1 MRKFTTIMTN
11 FDTTSSQT
19 NLPFISKIMILVGL
33 TFLFMAIGSFIGIFF
48 FMQIT
53 GMSLAQT
60 ADFQKHFNDYPNMY
74 GGVMALQTFSAPIPF
89 IATSFFFWIVIEK
102 QAVDSFNLH
111 KVELPVFL
119 VVAFLVIIFMFFDAL
134 IIEWNQGIAFP
145 ESLKGIEKW
154 MKSSEETAGEL
165 TKFLTDFKTP
175 SQFIVAMIVVAV
187 LAGISEE
194 LLFRGVLQ
202 NITLRASGNPHVAIW
217 FAAFVFS
224 FIHLQ
229 FYGFFPRMFLGSL
242 FGYLY
247 YWTKNIWVPIFAHFV
262 NNGFTLLM
270 AYLYSTKAIK
280 VNIEDTNSVPLSMAL
295 GSLLLTAL
303 ILRWFYQTFNKNVEV

>member
-1 MRKFTTIMTN
+1 MTN
-11 FDTTSSQT
+11 FDTSSSQT

-33 TFLFMAIGSFIGIFF
+33 TFVFMAIGSFIGIFF

-53 GMSLAQT
+53 GMPFAQV
-60 ADFQKHFNDYPNMY
+60 ADFQKHLNDYPNMY
-74 GGVMALQTFSAPIPF
+74 DAVMALQTFSTPIPF
-89 IATSFFFWIVIEK
+89 IAASFFFWIVIEK
-102 QAVDSFNLH
+102 QPLNSFSFRE
-111 KVELPVFL
+111 VELLLFFL
-119 VVAFLVIIFMFFDAL
+119 VALLVIIFMGFDAL
-134 IIEWNQGIAFP
+134 IIEWNQGVVFP

-154 MKSSEETAGEL
+154 MKDHEESAGEL

-175 SQFIVAMIVVAV
+175 SQLIVAMVVVAV

-194 LLFRGVLQ
+194 LIFRGVLQ
-202 NITLRASGNPHVAIW
+202 NITLRAFGNPHVAIW

-229 FYGFFPRMFLGSL
+229 FYGFFPRMLLGAL

-247 YWTKNIWVPIFAHFV
+247 YWTKNIWVPMFAHFV

-270 AYLYSTKAIK
+270 AYLYSTKAVD
-280 VNIEDTNSVPLSMAL
+280 VNIEDTKSVPLSMAV

-303 ILRWFYQTFNKNVEV
+303 ILRWFYQKFNDRLIE

>member
-1 MRKFTTIMTN
+1 MTN
-11 FDTTSSQT
+11 FDTSSSQT

-33 TFLFMAIGSFIGIFF
+33 TLVFMTIGSVIGIFF

-53 GMSLAQT
+53 GMPLAQVT
-60 ADFQKHFNDYPNMY
+60 DFQKHLNDYPNMY
-74 GGVMALQTFSAPIPF
+74 DAVMALQTFSTPIPF
-89 IATSFFFWIVIEK
+89 IAASFFFWIVIEK
-102 QAVDSFNLH
+102 QPINALSFQEV
-111 KVELPVFL
+111 KLPVFFL
-119 VVAFLVIIFMFFDAL
+119 VALLVIIFMGFDAL
-134 IIEWNQGIAFP
+134 IIEWNQGVVFP

-154 MKSSEETAGEL
+154 MKESEESAGEL

-175 SQFIVAMIVVAV
+175 SQLIVAMVVVAV

-194 LLFRGVLQ
+194 LIFRGVLQ
-202 NITLRASGNPHVAIW
+202 NITLRAFGNPHVAIW

-229 FYGFFPRMFLGSL
+229 FYGFFPRMFLGAL

-247 YWTKNIWVPIFAHFV
+247 YWTKNIWIPMFAHFV

-270 AYLYSTKAIK
+270 AYLYSTKAVN
-280 VNIEDTNSVPLSMAL
+280 VNIEDTKSVPLSMAL

-303 ILRWFYQTFNKNVEV
+303 ILRWFYQKFNDRVIE

>member
-1 MRKFTTIMTN
+1 MTN
-11 FDTTSSQT
+11 FDTSSSQT

-33 TFLFMAIGSFIGIFF
+33 TLVFMAIGSVIGLFL

-53 GMSLAQT
+53 GMPFAQLV
-60 ADFQKHFNDYPNMY
+60 DFQKHLNDYPNTY
-74 GGVMALQTFSAPIPF
+74 NGVMILQTFSTPIPF
-89 IATSFFFWIVIEK
+89 IAASFFFWVIIEK
-102 QAVDSFNLH
+102 QAINSFSFQEVN
-111 KVELPVFL
+111 PSVFVL
-119 VVAFLVIIFMFFDAL
+119 VALLVIVFMFFDAL
-134 IIEWNQGIAFP
+134 IIEWNQGIVFP

-154 MKSSEETAGEL
+154 MKKSEESAGEL
-165 TKFLTDFKTP
+165 TKFLTDFKNP
-175 SQFIVAMIVVAV
+175 AQFVVAMIVVAV

-202 NITLRASGNPHVAIW
+202 NITLRAFGNLHFAIW

-224 FIHLQ
+224 FIHMQ
-229 FYGFFPRMFLGSL
+229 FYGFFPRMLLGAL

-270 AYLYSTKAIK
+270 AYLYSTKAVEI
-280 VNIEDTNSVPLSMAL
+280 NIEDTKSVPLTMAL

-303 ILRWFYQTFNKNVEV
+303 ILRWIFQKYSVKL

>member
-1 MRKFTTIMTN
+1 MTN
-11 FDTTSSQT
+11 FDTSSSQT

-33 TFLFMAIGSFIGIFF
+33 TLVFMAIGSAIGIFL

-53 GMSLAQT
+53 GMPFAQV
-60 ADFQKHFNDYPNMY
+60 ADFQKHLNDYPNMY
-74 GGVMALQTFSAPIPF
+74 DAVMALQTFSTPLPF

-102 QAVDSFNLH
+102 QSINSLSFRE
-111 KVELPVFL
+111 VELSVFL
-119 VVAFLVIIFMFFDAL
+119 VVALLVIIFMFFDAL
-134 IIEWNQGIAFP
+134 IIEWNQGVVFP
-145 ESLKGIEKW
+145 DSMKGIEKW
-154 MKSSEETAGEL
+154 MKESEDSAGEL

-175 SQFIVAMIVVAV
+175 SQLIVAMVVVAV

-194 LLFRGVLQ
+194 LIFRGVLQ
-202 NITLRASGNPHVAIW
+202 NITLRAFGNPHFAIW

-224 FIHLQ
+224 FIHFQ
-229 FYGFFPRMFLGSL
+229 FYGFFPRMLLGAL

-247 YWTKNIWVPIFAHFV
+247 YWTKNIWVPMFAHFV

-270 AYLYSTKAIK
+270 AYLYSTKAVD
-280 VNIEDTNSVPLSMAL
+280 VNIEDTKSVPLTMAL

-303 ILRWFYQTFNKNVEV
+303 ILRWIWMKRIIS